1 LLANPAGRVVEIQF
15 CGEWKMEDAVAVQR
29 LRWECDLQNYKQLRD
44 YGMPPSDFWM
54 EVALRQIERS
64 KDE

>member
-1 LLANPAGRVVEIQF
+1 
-15 CGEWKMEDAVAVQR
+15 MENAVAVQR
-29 LRWECDLQNYKQLRD
+29 LRAECDLQSYKQLRD

-54 EVALRQIERS
+54 EVALRQIEGS